1 MSHELR
7 AGSSQLKACS
17 MFKNYFKTALRNI
30 RRNKVFSVINISGLA
45 LGMACS
51 LLIFLWV
58 QSEYKVDSFNK
69 NSSRLYSVFE
79 RQFYNDKVD
88 VFHSTPGLLAD
99 EMKRVFPEVE
109 YASGFGWINENS
121 FSLGDKVIEEQG
133 GWAGDDYF
141 KMFDYPLLQ
150 GDAQTAL
157 NSPSAIAVSKK
168 MAESFFGSAGDAINR
183 TIRFNDK
190 RDFKIT
196 AVFENLGVN
205 ASQKFDYLINW
216 YAYLD
221 ENQWLRDW
229 SININDGPKTFI
241 ALRRGANVDGFTAR
255 IRGFLHSY
263 YKGQRSGFHIELGI
277 QRFDKI
283 YLHSHFKNGQI
294 DGGRIEYVKLFS
306 VIALF
311 ILVIACVNFMN
322 LTTARF
328 MKRAK
333 EIGVRKVAGAIRL
346 SLIKQFIG
354 EAIFIASLSLILS
367 MVIVLLALPMFNVL
381 TQKHISLPVADP
393 SFWFL
398 LLILTFI
405 TGVVA
410 GSYPAIFLSSF
421 DPIKVLKGSIK
432 AGPGAAFFRRALVVF
447 QFTLSIILIIGT
459 IVVSRQIDYIQTKNL
474 GYDKDNLI
482 SIPLQGNLVNKY
494 TTFKQEAANIPG
506 VKTVTRITQIPTQLT
521 SGTSDVDWQ
530 NKNPDEK
537 SLFVWAAVGYD
548 FVKTLDLRL
557 LQGRDFSKDYPTDS
571 SGYLLNESAL
581 RVLNYKDP
589 IGKQFTFWGK
599 QGTII
604 GIVKDF
610 HFNSLHDPIQPLILR
625 MREEENSGNALVRIE
640 HAKTQQALQGL
651 DALSRQLNPKFP
663 FTYQF
668 LDEAYNSLY
677 TSEQMISKLSGY
689 FAFIAI
695 FICCLGL
702 LGLVMFTA
710 EQRIKEIGIRKVL
723 GANATSVFALLSKDF
738 LLLVFVAFVIAS
750 PLAWWASS
758 NWLTGFAYRINISWW
773 MFLLAGLLAMI
784 IALATISFQALKAA
798 LANPVKSLRTE

>member
-1 MSHELR
+1 
-7 AGSSQLKACS
+7 
-17 MFKNYFKTALRNI
+17 MFRNYLKTALRNL
-30 RRNKVFSVINISGLA
+30 RRNKVFSFINISGLA

-51 LLIFLWV
+51 LLILLWV
-58 QSEYKVDSFNK
+58 QSEYKVDSFNR

-79 RQFYNDKVD
+79 RQFYHDKVD
-88 VFHSTPGLLAD
+88 VFHSTPGLMAN
-99 EMKRVFPEVE
+99 EMKKVFPEVE
-109 YASGFGWINENS
+109 YASGFGWINKNS
-121 FSLGDKVIEEQG
+121 FSLGDKVIEEEG

-157 NSPSAIAVSKK
+157 SFPSAIAVSKK
-168 MAESFFGSAGDAINR
+168 MAKSFFGSAENAINQ

-196 AVFENLGVN
+196 AVFENTGVN

-221 ENQWLRDW
+221 DNQWLKDW

-241 ALRRGANVDGFTAR
+241 ALRPGANVNGFTAR
-255 IRGFLHSY
+255 VRDFLHSY
-263 YKGQRSGFHIELGI
+263 YKEQRSGFHIELGI
-277 QRFDKI
+277 QRFDEM
-283 YLHSHFKNGQI
+283 YLHSHFRNGQI

-333 EIGVRKVAGAIRL
+333 EIGIRKVAGAIRL

-354 EAIFIASLSLILS
+354 EAILIASLSMTLALAI
-367 MVIVLLALPMFNVL
+367 VVLLLPLFNGL
-381 TQKHISLPVADP
+381 IQKYISLPVADP
-393 SFWFL
+393 SFWIL

-405 TGVVA
+405 TGLTA

-421 DPIKVLKGSIK
+421 DPIKVLKSSVK
-432 AGPGAAFFRRALVVF
+432 AGPRAAFLRRALVVF
-447 QFTLSIILIIGT
+447 QFTLSIVLIIGT
-459 IVVSRQIDYIQTKNL
+459 IVVSRQINYIQTKNL
-474 GYDKDNLI
+474 GYDKDNVI

-494 TTFKQEAANIPG
+494 TAFKHEAANIPG
-506 VKTVTRITQIPTQLT
+506 VKVVTRITQIPTKLT

-537 SLFVWAAVGYD
+537 NLFVWAAVGYD
-548 FVKTLDLRL
+548 FVKTLDLKI
-557 LQGRDFSKDYPTDS
+557 LQGRDFSREYPTDS

-581 RVLNYKDP
+581 KIINYQDP
-589 IGKQFTFWGK
+589 IGKQFAFWGK
-599 QGTII
+599 KGTII

-610 HFNSLHDPIQPLILR
+610 HFSSLHDPIQPLILR
-625 MREEENSGNALVRIE
+625 MREDESSGNALVRIE
-640 HAKTQQALQGL
+640 PVKMREVLRSLG
-651 DALSRQLNPKFP
+651 ALSGQLNPKFP

-689 FAFIAI
+689 FALIAI

-710 EQRIKEIGIRKVL
+710 EQRIKEMGIRKVL
-723 GANATSVFALLSKDF
+723 GASTTSVFGLLSKDF
-738 LLLVFVAFVIAS
+738 LLLVFIAFVIAS
-750 PLAWWASS
+750 PVAWWAAN

-773 MFLLAGLLAMI
+773 MFLSAGLLTMV
-784 IALATISFQALKAA
+784 IALATISFQALRAA
-798 LANPVKSLRTE
+798 MANPVKSLRTE

>member
-1 MSHELR
+1 MI
-7 AGSSQLKACS
+7 
-17 MFKNYFKTALRNI
+17 KNYLKTALRNL
-30 RRNKVFSVINISGLA
+30 RRNKVFSFINISGLA

-58 QSEYKVDSFNK
+58 QSEYDVDSFNK
-69 NSSRLYSVFE
+69 NSSRLYSVYE

-88 VFHSTPGLLAD
+88 LFHSTPGLTAD
-99 EMKRVFPEVE
+99 EMKKVFPEVE
-109 YASGFGWINENS
+109 YASGFGWIIQNS
-121 FSLGDKVIEEQG
+121 FTLGDKVIEEEG
-133 GWAGDDYF
+133 GWAGEDYF
-141 KMFDYPLLQ
+141 KMFNYPLLE
-150 GDAQTAL
+150 GDARTAL
-157 NSPSAIAVSKK
+157 NSPSSIAVSKK
-168 MAESFFGSAGDAINR
+168 MAESFFGSAKSAINK

-196 AVFENLGVN
+196 AVFENAGIN

-216 YAYLD
+216 YAYLHD
-221 ENQWLRDW
+221 NQWLRDW

-241 ALRRGANVDGFTAR
+241 SLQAGANVNGFTAR
-255 IRGFLHSY
+255 LRDFLHSY
-263 YKGQRSGFHIELGI
+263 YKEQRSGFHIELGI
-277 QRFDKI
+277 QRFDDM
-283 YLHSHFKNGQI
+283 YLRSHFKNGQI

-306 VIALF
+306 IIALF

-333 EIGVRKVAGAIRL
+333 EIGVRKVAGAIRF

-354 EAIFIASLSLILS
+354 EAILIAFLSLILALA
-367 MVIVLLALPMFNVL
+367 IVLLALPMFNAL
-381 TQKHISLPVADP
+381 TQKHISLPIADA

-398 LLILTFI
+398 LLILGFI
-405 TGVVA
+405 TGLVA
-410 GSYPAIFLSSF
+410 GSYPALFLSSF

-432 AGPGAAFFRRALVVF
+432 AGPRAAFFRRALVVF
-447 QFTLSIILIIGT
+447 QFTLSIVLIIGT
-459 IVVSRQIDYIQTKNL
+459 IVVSRQINYIQTKNL
-474 GYDKDNLI
+474 GYDKDNVI
-482 SIPLQGNLVNKY
+482 SIPLQGDLLNKY
-494 TTFKQEAANIPG
+494 ATFKQQAANIPG
-506 VKTVTRITQIPTQLT
+506 VKVITRITQIPTKLT

-537 SLFVWAAVGYD
+537 NLFVWAAVGYD
-548 FVKTLDLRL
+548 FVKTLDLQL
-557 LQGRDFSKDYPTDS
+557 LRGRDFSRDYPTDS

-581 RVLNYKDP
+581 RVINYKDP
-589 IGKQFTFWGK
+589 IGKQFSFWGK
-599 QGTII
+599 KGTII

-625 MREEENSGNALVRIE
+625 MREDESPGNALVRIE
-640 HAKTQQALQGL
+640 PTKTQQALRSL
-651 DALSRQLNPKFP
+651 NALVRQFNPKFP

-668 LDEAYNSLY
+668 LDDAYNSLY
-677 TSEQMISKLSGY
+677 TSEQIINRLSGY

-710 EQRIKEIGIRKVL
+710 QQRIKEIGIRKVL
-723 GANATSVFALLSKDF
+723 GANTTSVFGLLSKDF

-750 PLAWWASS
+750 PLAWWAAN

-773 MFLLAGLLAMI
+773 IFLLAGFLAMV
-784 IALATISFQALKAA
+784 IALATISVQAIKAA
-798 LANPVKSLRTE
+798 MANPVKSLRTE

>member
-1 MSHELR
+1 MI
-7 AGSSQLKACS
+7 
-17 MFKNYFKTALRNI
+17 KNYLKTALRNL
-30 RRNKVFSVINISGLA
+30 RRNKVFSFINISGLA

-51 LLIFLWV
+51 LLILLWV
-58 QSEYKVDSFNK
+58 QTEYKVDSFNK
-69 NSSRLYSVFE
+69 NSSRLYSVYE

-88 VFHSTPGLLAD
+88 VFHSTPGLMAD
-99 EMKRVFPEVE
+99 ELKRVFPEIE
-109 YASGFGWINENS
+109 YASGFGWINRNS
-121 FSLGDKVIEEQG
+121 FTLGDKVIEQEG

-141 KMFDYPLLQ
+141 KMFNYPLLH
-150 GDAQTAL
+150 GDPKTAL
-157 NSPSAIAVSKK
+157 NSPAAIAVSRK
-168 MAESFFGSAGDAINR
+168 MAENFFGSAANAMNK

-196 AVFENLGVN
+196 AVFENSDIN

-216 YAYLD
+216 YAYVD
-221 ENQWLRDW
+221 DNQWLKDW

-241 ALRRGANVDGFTAR
+241 ALRPGADANGLTAR
-255 IRGFLHSY
+255 VRNFLHSY
-263 YKGQRSGFHIELGI
+263 YKEQRSGFHIELGI
-277 QRFDKI
+277 QRFDEM

-306 VIALF
+306 IIALF

-354 EAIFIASLSLILS
+354 EAILIAVISLIIAL
-367 MVIVLLALPMFNVL
+367 VIVLLSLPMFNGL
-381 TQKHISLPVADP
+381 TQKHISLPLGSS
-393 SFWFL
+393 SFWITI
-398 LLILTFI
+398 LILTLT
-405 TGVVA
+405 TGLLA

-432 AGPGAAFFRRALVVF
+432 AGPRAAFFRKVLVVF
-447 QFTLSIILIIGT
+447 QFTLSIVLIIGT
-459 IVVSRQIDYIQTKNL
+459 IVISKQINYIQTKNL
-474 GYDKDNLI
+474 GYDKDNVI
-482 SIPLQGNLVNKY
+482 SIPLQGNLVNTY
-494 TTFKQEAANIPG
+494 TTFKQEAVNIPG
-506 VKTVTRITQIPTQLT
+506 VKLVTHISQIPTKLT

-530 NKNPDEK
+530 NKNPDGK
-537 SLFVWAAVGYD
+537 NLFVWAAVGYD
-548 FVKTLDLRL
+548 FVKTLGLQV
-557 LQGRDFSKDYPTDS
+557 LQGRDFSKNYPTDS

-581 RVLNYKDP
+581 RVINYKDP

-625 MREEENSGNALVRIE
+625 MREDESLGNALVRIE
-640 HAKTQQALQGL
+640 PAKTQQALRSL
-651 DALSRQLNPKFP
+651 DALSRQFNPKFP
-663 FTYQF
+663 FKYQF
-668 LDEAYNSLY
+668 LDETYNSLY

-723 GANATSVFALLSKDF
+723 GANTASVFGLLSKDF
-738 LLLVFVAFVIAS
+738 LLLVFIAFVVAS
-750 PLAWWASS
+750 PIAWWGAN

-784 IALATISFQALKAA
+784 IALATISVQALKAA
-798 LANPVKSLRTE
+798 MANPVKSLRTE

>member
-1 MSHELR
+1 MI
-7 AGSSQLKACS
+7 
-17 MFKNYFKTALRNI
+17 KNYLKTALGNL
-30 RRNKVFSVINISGLA
+30 RRNKVFSFINISGLA

-51 LLIFLWV
+51 LLILLWV
-58 QSEYKVDSFNK
+58 ESEYKVDSFNK
-69 NSSRLYSVFE
+69 NSSRLYSVYE

-88 VFHSTPGLLAD
+88 VFHSTPGLVAD

-121 FSLGDKVIEEQG
+121 FSLGDKVIQEQG

-141 KMFDYPLLQ
+141 KMFAYPLLE

-168 MAESFFGSAGDAINR
+168 MAESFFGSAANAISK

-196 AVFENLGVN
+196 AVFENAGIN
-205 ASQKFDYLINW
+205 ASQRFDYLINW

-221 ENQWLRDW
+221 DNQWLKDW

-241 ALRRGANVDGFTAR
+241 TLRRGADVSGF
-255 IRGFLHSY
+255 RGRLRDFLHSY
-263 YKGQRSGFHIELGI
+263 YKEQRSGFHIELGI
-277 QRFDKI
+277 QRFDEM
-283 YLHSHFKNGQI
+283 YLHSNFKNGQI

-306 VIALF
+306 IIALF

-333 EIGVRKVAGAIRL
+333 EIGIRKVAGAIRL

-354 EAIFIASLSLILS
+354 EAILIAFLSVILALA
-367 MVIVLLALPMFNVL
+367 IVLLLLPLFNGL
-381 TQKHISLPVADP
+381 TQKHISLPLADP
-393 SFWFL
+393 AFWFL
-398 LLILTFI
+398 LLFLTFM
-405 TGVVA
+405 TGLVA

-432 AGPGAAFFRRALVVF
+432 AGPRAAFFRRALVVF
-447 QFTLSIILIIGT
+447 QFALSIVLIIGT
-459 IVVSRQIDYIQTKNL
+459 IVVSKQINYIQKKDL
-474 GYDKDNLI
+474 GYNKDNVI
-482 SIPLQGNLVNKY
+482 SIPLKGDLLNKFI
-494 TTFKQEAANIPG
+494 TFKHEVINIPG
-506 VKTVTRITQIPTQLT
+506 VKVVTRITQIPTKLT
-521 SGTSDVDWQ
+521 SGTSDVDWAD
-530 NKNPDEK
+530 KNPNEK
-537 SLFVWAAVGYD
+537 NLFVWASVGYD
-548 FVKTLDLRL
+548 FVKTLDLKI

-581 RVLNYKDP
+581 RVINYKDP

-625 MREEENSGNALVRIE
+625 MREDESSGNALVRIE
-640 HAKTQQALQGL
+640 PARTQQALRGL
-651 DALSRQLNPKFP
+651 DALSKQINAKFP

-668 LDEAYNSLY
+668 LDEAYSSLY
-677 TSEQMISKLSGY
+677 TSEQMINRLSGY

-723 GANATSVFALLSKDF
+723 GASIASVFALLSKDF
-738 LLLVFVAFVIAS
+738 LLLVFIAFVIAS
-750 PLAWWASS
+750 PVAWWAAH
-758 NWLTGFAYRINISWW
+758 NWLTGFAYRIDITWW
-773 MFLLAGLLAMI
+773 MFLLAGSIAMV
-784 IALATISFQALKAA
+784 IALVTISVQALRAA
-798 LANPVKSLRTE
+798 MANPVKSLRTE

>member
-1 MSHELR
+1 MI
-7 AGSSQLKACS
+7 
-17 MFKNYFKTALRNI
+17 KNYLKTALRNL
-30 RRNKVFSVINISGLA
+30 RRNKVFSFINISGLA

-51 LLIFLWV
+51 LLILLWV

-69 NSSRLYSVFE
+69 NSSRLYSIYE
-79 RQFYNDKVD
+79 RQYYHDKVD
-88 VFHSTPGLLAD
+88 VFHSTPGLMAD

-109 YASGFGWINENS
+109 YASGFGWINQNS
-121 FSLGDKVIEEQG
+121 FALGDKAIEEEG
-133 GWAGDDYF
+133 GWAGEDYF
-141 KMFDYPLLQ
+141 KMFNYPLLE

-168 MAESFFGSAGDAINR
+168 MAENFFGSAENAINK

-196 AVFENLGVN
+196 AVFENTGVN

-221 ENQWLRDW
+221 DNPWLQDW
-229 SININDGPKTFI
+229 SININDGPKTFVS
-241 ALRRGANVDGFTAR
+241 LRSGTDANGFTAR
-255 IRGFLHSY
+255 VRDFLHSY
-263 YKGQRSGFHIELGI
+263 YKEQRSGFHIELGI
-277 QRFDKI
+277 QRFDEM
-283 YLHSHFKNGQI
+283 YLHSHFKNGQV

-306 VIALF
+306 IIALF

-333 EIGVRKVAGAIRL
+333 EIGVRKVAGAIRF

-354 EAIFIASLSLILS
+354 EAILIAFFSLIVALA
-367 MVIVLLALPMFNVL
+367 IVLLILPTFNTL
-381 TQKHISLPVADP
+381 TQKHISLPIANV
-393 SFWFL
+393 SFWFTL
-398 LLILTFI
+398 LMLAFV
-405 TGVVA
+405 TGLVA
-410 GSYPAIFLSSF
+410 GSYPATLLSSF

-432 AGPGAAFFRRALVVF
+432 AGPRAAFFRQALVVF
-447 QFTLSIILIIGT
+447 QFTLSIVLIIGT
-459 IVVSRQIDYIQTKNL
+459 IVVSKQIHYIQTKNL
-474 GYDKDNLI
+474 GYDKDNVI
-482 SIPLQGNLVNKY
+482 SIPLQGNLLNKY
-494 TTFKQEAANIPG
+494 STFKQEAANIPG
-506 VKTVTRITQIPTQLT
+506 VKVVTRITQVPTKLT

-537 SLFVWAAVGYD
+537 NLFIWASVGYD
-548 FVKTLDLRL
+548 FAKTLDLQL

-581 RVLNYKDP
+581 RVINYKDP
-589 IGKQFTFWGK
+589 VGKQFTFWGK

-604 GIVKDF
+604 GVVKDF

-625 MREEENSGNALVRIE
+625 MREDEISGNALVRIDP
-640 HAKTQQALQGL
+640 AKTKQALRSF
-651 DALSRQLNPKFP
+651 DALSKQFNPKFP

-677 TSEQMISKLSGY
+677 TSEQMINKLAGY

-723 GANATSVFALLSKDF
+723 GANTASVFGLLSKDF
-738 LLLVFVAFVIAS
+738 LVLVFIAFVIAS
-750 PLAWWASS
+750 PLAWWAAN
-758 NWLTGFAYRINISWW
+758 NWLTGFAYRIHISWW
-773 MFLLAGLLAMI
+773 IFLLAGFLAMI
-784 IALATISFQALKAA
+784 IALATISVQALKAA
-798 LANPVKSLRTE
+798 MANPVKSLRTE

>member
-1 MSHELR
+1 ML
-7 AGSSQLKACS
+7 
-17 MFKNYFKTALRNI
+17 KNYLKTALRNL
-30 RRNKVFSVINISGLA
+30 RRNKVFSFINISGLA

-51 LLIFLWV
+51 LLILLWV
-58 QSEYKVDSFNK
+58 KSEYNVDSFNR
-69 NSSRLYSVFE
+69 NSSRLYSIYE

-88 VFHSTPGLLAD
+88 VFHSTPGLMAD
-99 EMKRVFPEVE
+99 EMKRVFPEIE
-109 YASGFGWINENS
+109 LASGFGWINQNS
-121 FSLGDKVIEEQG
+121 FTLGDKIIEEEG
-133 GWAGDDYF
+133 GWAGEDYF
-141 KMFDYPLLQ
+141 KMFNYPLLE
-150 GDAQTAL
+150 GNAKTAL

-168 MAESFFGSAGDAINR
+168 MAESFFGSAEYAINK

-196 AVFENLGVN
+196 AVFENTGIN

-221 ENQWLRDW
+221 DNQWLKDW
-229 SININDGPKTFI
+229 SININDGPKTFV
-241 ALRRGANVDGFTAR
+241 ALRPGADANGLTVR
-255 IRGFLHSY
+255 IKDFLHSY
-263 YKGQRSGFHIELGI
+263 YKEQRSGFHIELGM
-277 QRFDKI
+277 QRFDEM

-306 VIALF
+306 IIALF

-333 EIGVRKVAGAIRL
+333 EVGIRKVAGAIRL

-354 EAIFIASLSLILS
+354 EAILIAFFS
-367 MVIVLLALPMFNVL
+367 MIAALAFVLLLLPVFNDL
-381 TQKHISLPVADP
+381 TQKHISLPVLHP
-393 SFWFL
+393 LFWFS
-398 LLILTFI
+398 LLILASL
-405 TGVVA
+405 TGLVA
-410 GSYPAIFLSSF
+410 GSYPAVFLSSF

-432 AGPGAAFFRRALVVF
+432 AGPRAAFFRKALVVF
-447 QFTLSIILIIGT
+447 QFTLSIVLIIGT
-459 IVVSRQIDYIQTKNL
+459 IVVSKQINYIQTKNL
-474 GYDKDNLI
+474 GYDKDNVV
-482 SIPLQGNLVNKY
+482 SVPLQGNLVNKY
-494 TTFKQEAANIPG
+494 TTFKEQAVNIPG
-506 VKTVTRITQIPTQLT
+506 VKVVTRITQIPTKLT

-537 SLFVWAAVGYD
+537 NLFVWASVGYD
-548 FVKTLDLRL
+548 FVRTLDLKI

-581 RVLNYKDP
+581 KVINYKDP
-589 IGKQFTFWGK
+589 IGKEFTFWGRH
-599 QGTII
+599 GTII

-625 MREEENSGNALVRIE
+625 MREDESFGDALVRIE
-640 HAKTQQALQGL
+640 PAKTQQALQGL
-651 DALSRQLNPKFP
+651 DALSKQLNPRSP
-663 FTYQF
+663 FAYQF

-677 TSEQMISKLSGY
+677 TSEQMINKLSGY

-710 EQRIKEIGIRKVL
+710 EQRVKEIGIRKVL
-723 GANATSVFALLSKDF
+723 GANTASVFGLLSKDF
-738 LLLVFVAFVIAS
+738 LVLVFIAFIIAS
-750 PLAWWASS
+750 PVAWWAAN

-773 MFLLAGLLAMI
+773 IFLLAGSLAMV
-784 IALATISFQALKAA
+784 IALATISVQALKAA
-798 LANPVKSLRTE
+798 MANPVKSLRTE

>member
-1 MSHELR
+1 MI
-7 AGSSQLKACS
+7 
-17 MFKNYFKTALRNI
+17 KNYLKTALRNL
-30 RRNKVFSVINISGLA
+30 RRNKVFSFINISGLA

-51 LLIFLWV
+51 LLILLWV
-58 QSEYKVDSFNK
+58 KSEYNVDSFNK
-69 NSSRLYSVFE
+69 NSSQLYSVYE

-88 VFHSTPGLLAD
+88 VFHSTPGLMAD
-99 EMKRVFPEVE
+99 EMKREFPEVE
-109 YASGFGWINENS
+109 YASGFGWINQNS
-121 FSLGDKVIEEQG
+121 FTLGDKVIEEEG
-133 GWAGDDYF
+133 GWAGEDYF
-141 KMFDYPLLQ
+141 KMFNYPLLE
-150 GDAQTAL
+150 GAAQTAL

-168 MAESFFGSAGDAINR
+168 MAESFFGSGENAINK

-196 AVFENLGVN
+196 AVFENTGVN

-221 ENQWLRDW
+221 DNQWLKDW
-229 SININDGPKTFI
+229 NININDGPKTFV
-241 ALRRGANVDGFTAR
+241 ALRAGTDANGFTAR
-255 IRGFLHSY
+255 VRDFLHSY
-263 YKGQRSGFHIELGI
+263 YKEQRSGFHIELGI
-277 QRFDKI
+277 QRFDEM
-283 YLHSHFKNGQI
+283 YLHSHFKNGQV

-306 VIALF
+306 IIALF

-333 EIGVRKVAGAIRL
+333 EIGIRKVAGAIRL

-354 EAIFIASLSLILS
+354 EAILIAFLS
-367 MVIVLLALPMFNVL
+367 MIAALAIVLFLLPMFNDL
-381 TQKHISLPVADP
+381 TQKHISLPVDNP
-393 SFWFL
+393 SFWFTI
-398 LLILTFI
+398 LILAFL
-405 TGVVA
+405 TGLAA

-432 AGPGAAFFRRALVVF
+432 AGPRAAFFRKALVVF
-447 QFTLSIILIIGT
+447 QFTLSIVLIIGT
-459 IVVSRQIDYIQTKNL
+459 IVVSKQINYIQTKNL
-474 GYDKDNLI
+474 GYNKDNVI
-482 SIPLQGNLVNKY
+482 SIPLQGNLLNTY
-494 TTFKQEAANIPG
+494 TTFKEEAATIPG
-506 VKTVTRITQIPTQLT
+506 VRVVTRITQIPTKLT

-530 NKNPDEK
+530 NKNPGEK
-537 SLFVWAAVGYD
+537 SLFVWASVGYD
-548 FVKTLDLRL
+548 FVKTLDLQM

-581 RVLNYKDP
+581 RVINYKDP
-589 IGKQFTFWGK
+589 IAKQFTFWGRH
-599 QGTII
+599 GTII
-604 GIVKDF
+604 GVVKDF

-625 MREEENSGNALVRIE
+625 LREDENFGNALVRIE
-640 HAKTQQALQGL
+640 PAKTRQVLGSL
-651 DALSRQLNPKFP
+651 DALSRQFNPKFP

-677 TSEQMISKLSGY
+677 TSEQMINKLSGY

-723 GANATSVFALLSKDF
+723 GANTASVFGLLSKDF
-738 LLLVFVAFVIAS
+738 LVLVFIAFVIAS
-750 PLAWWASS
+750 PLAWWAANS
-758 NWLTGFAYRINISWW
+758 WLTGFAYRINISWW
-773 MFLLAGLLAMI
+773 MFLLAGFLTMV
-784 IALATISFQALKAA
+784 IALATISVQAIKAA
-798 LANPVKSLRTE
+798 MVNPVKSLRTE

>member
-1 MSHELR
+1 MI
-7 AGSSQLKACS
+7 
-17 MFKNYFKTALRNI
+17 KNYLKTALRNLQ
-30 RRNKVFSVINISGLA
+30 RNKVFSFINISGLA

-51 LLIFLWV
+51 LLILFWV

-88 VFHSTPGLLAD
+88 VFHSTPGLMAD

-109 YASGFGWINENS
+109 FASGFGWVNENS

-133 GWAGDDYF
+133 SWAGEDYF

-157 NSPSAIAVSKK
+157 NSPSAIVISKK
-168 MAESFFGSAGDAINR
+168 MAESFFGSGANAMNK
-183 TIRFNDK
+183 TIRFNDRK
-190 RDFKIT
+190 DFKIT
-196 AVFENLGVN
+196 AVFENSDVN

-221 ENQWLRDW
+221 DNQWLRDW

-255 IRGFLHSY
+255 VRDFLHSY
-263 YKGQRSGFHIELGI
+263 YKEQRAGFHIELGI
-277 QRFDKI
+277 QRFDEM
-283 YLHSHFKNGQI
+283 YLHSHYKNGQI

-306 VIALF
+306 IIALF

-333 EIGVRKVAGAIRL
+333 EIGIRKVAGAIRL

-354 EAIFIASLSLILS
+354 EAILIAFLSLILAFAI
-367 MVIVLLALPMFNVL
+367 MLLLLPMFNGL

-393 SFWFL
+393 TFWLFL
-398 LLILTFI
+398 PTLTFI
-405 TGVVA
+405 TGLVA
-410 GSYPAIFLSSF
+410 GSYPAFFLSSF

-432 AGPGAAFFRRALVVF
+432 AGPRAAFFRRALVVF
-447 QFTLSIILIIGT
+447 QFTLSIVLIIGT
-459 IVVSRQIDYIQTKNL
+459 IVVSTQINYIQTKNL
-474 GYDKDNLI
+474 GYDKDNVI

-494 TTFKQEAANIPG
+494 PTFKQEAASIPG
-506 VKTVTRITQIPTQLT
+506 VKVVTRITQIPTKLT

-530 NKNPDEK
+530 GKNADEK
-537 SLFVWAAVGYD
+537 NLFVWAAVGYD
-548 FVKTLDLRL
+548 FVKTLDLQVLR
-557 LQGRDFSKDYPTDS
+557 GRDFSRNYPTDS

-581 RVLNYKDP
+581 RVINYKDP
-589 IGKQFTFWGK
+589 IGKQLTFWGK
-599 QGTII
+599 QGTIVGVI
-604 GIVKDF
+604 RDF

-625 MREEENSGNALVRIE
+625 MREEESSGNALVRIE
-640 HAKTQQALQGL
+640 PAKTQQALRSL
-651 DALSRQLNPKFP
+651 DALSRQFNPKFP
-663 FTYQF
+663 LTYQF

-677 TSEQMISKLSGY
+677 TSEQMIGKLSGY

-723 GANATSVFALLSKDF
+723 GANTASVFGLLSKDF

-750 PLAWWASS
+750 PVAWWAAN

-784 IALATISFQALKAA
+784 IALATISVQALRAA
-798 LANPVKSLRTE
+798 MANPVKSLRNE

>member
-1 MSHELR
+1 MI
-7 AGSSQLKACS
+7 
-17 MFKNYFKTALRNI
+17 KNYLKTALRNL
-30 RRNKVFSVINISGLA
+30 RRNKVFSFINISGLA

-69 NSSRLYSVFE
+69 TSSRLYSVYE

-88 VFHSTPGLLAD
+88 VFHSTPGLMAD
-99 EMKRVFPEVE
+99 ELKRVFPEVE

-121 FSLGDKVIEEQG
+121 FSLGDKVIQEEG
-133 GWAGDDYF
+133 GWAGEDYF
-141 KMFDYPLLQ
+141 KMFNYPLLQ
-150 GDAQTAL
+150 GNVQTAL

-168 MAESFFGSAGDAINR
+168 MAESLFGSAANAINK

-190 RDFKIT
+190 RDVKVT
-196 AVFENLGVN
+196 AVFDNTGIN

-216 YAYLD
+216 YSYLED
-221 ENQWLRDW
+221 NQWLKDW
-229 SININDGPKTFI
+229 SININDGPKAFLE
-241 ALRRGANVDGFTAR
+241 LRPGADESGFR
-255 IRGFLHSY
+255 IRIRDFLNSY
-263 YKGQRSGFHIELGI
+263 YKDQRTGFHIELGI
-277 QRFDKI
+277 QRFDQM
-283 YLHSHFKNGQI
+283 YLHSHSKNGQM

-306 VIALF
+306 IIALF

-333 EIGVRKVAGAIRL
+333 EIGIRKVAGAIRL

-354 EAIFIASLSLILS
+354 EAILIAFFSLILALA
-367 MVIVLLALPMFNVL
+367 IVLLLLPIFNGL
-381 TQKHISLPVADP
+381 IQKHISLPAGDP
-393 SFWFL
+393 SFWFDMA
-398 LLILTFI
+398 ILTLV

-421 DPIKVLKGSIK
+421 DPIKVLKGSVK
-432 AGPGAAFFRRALVVF
+432 AGPRAAFFRKALVVF
-447 QFTLSIILIIGT
+447 QFTLSIMLIIGT
-459 IVVSRQIDYIQTKNL
+459 IVVSKQINYIQTKNL
-474 GYDKDNLI
+474 GYDRENVI
-482 SIPLQGNLVNKY
+482 SIPLQGALPGKY

-506 VKTVTRITQIPTQLT
+506 VKVVTRITQIPTKLT
-521 SGTSDVDWQ
+521 SGTSDVGWQ

-537 SLFVWAAVGYD
+537 NLFVWASVGYD
-548 FVKTLDLRL
+548 FVKTLNLQI
-557 LQGRDFSKDYPTDS
+557 LQGRDFSRDYPTDS
-571 SGYLLNESAL
+571 SGYLLNEAAL
-581 RVLNYKDP
+581 KIINYTDP

-599 QGTII
+599 QGTIV

-625 MREEENSGNALVRIE
+625 MREDESSGNALVRIE
-640 HAKTQQALQGL
+640 PAKTQEALRGL
-651 DALSRQLNPKFP
+651 EALARQFNSKFP

-668 LDEAYNSLY
+668 LDEAYISLY
-677 TSEQMISKLSGY
+677 TSEQMINKLSGY
-689 FAFIAI
+689 VASIAI

-723 GANATSVFALLSKDF
+723 GANTASVFGLLSKDF
-738 LLLVFVAFVIAS
+738 LLLVFIAFAIAA
-750 PLAWWASS
+750 PLAWWAGN
-758 NWLTGFAYRINISWW
+758 NWLTGFAYRIHITWEI
-773 MFLLAGLLAMI
+773 FLMAGLLAMT
-784 IALATISFQALKAA
+784 IALVTISFQALKAA
-798 LANPVKSLRTE
+798 IANPVKSLRTE

>member
-1 MSHELR
+1 VL
-7 AGSSQLKACS
+7 
-17 MFKNYFKTALRNI
+17 KNYLKTALRNLG
-30 RRNKVFSVINISGLA
+30 RNKVFSVINISGLA

-51 LLIFLWV
+51 LLISLWV
-58 QSEYKVDSFNK
+58 QSEYKIDSFNK
-69 NSSRLYSVFE
+69 SSSRLYSIYE
-79 RQFYNDKVD
+79 RQYYNDKVD
-88 VFHSTPGLLAD
+88 VYHSTPGLLAD
-99 EMKRVFPEVE
+99 EIKRVFPEIE
-109 YASGFGWINENS
+109 HASGFGWINENS

-141 KMFDYPLLQ
+141 KMFNYPLLQ

-157 NSPSAIAVSKK
+157 NTPSAIAVSRK
-168 MAESFFGSAGDAINR
+168 MAESFFGSPENAINK

-196 AVFENLGVN
+196 AVFENSHVN
-205 ASQKFDYLINW
+205 ASQNFDYLINW

-221 ENQWLRDW
+221 NNQWLKDW
-229 SININDGPKTFI
+229 SININDGPKTFV
-241 ALRRGANVDGFTAR
+241 ALRPGANTNGVKAR
-255 IRGFLHSY
+255 LSNFLNSY
-263 YKGQRSGFHIELGI
+263 YKEQRSGFHIELGM
-277 QRFDKI
+277 QRFDEM
-283 YLHSHFKNGQI
+283 YLYSHFKNGQI
-294 DGGRIEYVKLFS
+294 EGGRIEYVKLFGI
-306 VIALF
+306 IALF

-333 EIGVRKVAGAIRL
+333 EIGIRKVAGAVRL

-354 EAIFIASLSLILS
+354 EAILIAFFSLTIALA
-367 MVIVLLALPMFNVL
+367 IVLLLLPAFNAL
-381 TQKHISLPVADP
+381 TQQHISLPVANP
-393 SFWFL
+393 SFWL
-398 LLILTFI
+398 SILTLALV
-405 TGVVA
+405 TGLVA

-432 AGPGAAFFRRALVVF
+432 AGPRAAFFRKALVVF
-447 QFTLSIILIIGT
+447 QFTLSIVLIIGT
-459 IVVSRQIDYIQTKNL
+459 IVVSKQINYIQTKNL
-474 GYDKDNLI
+474 GYDKDNVI
-482 SIPLQGNLVNKY
+482 SIPLQGNLLSRY

-506 VKTVTRITQIPTQLT
+506 VNVVTRITQIPTQLT

-537 SLFVWAAVGYD
+537 NLFVWAAVGYD
-548 FVKTLDLRL
+548 FVKTLDLQL
-557 LQGRDFSKDYPTDS
+557 LEGRDFSEDYPTDS

-581 RVLNYKDP
+581 KVINYKEP

-625 MREEENSGNALVRIE
+625 LREEENSGNALVRIE
-640 HAKTQQALQGL
+640 PAKTQQALRSL
-651 DALSRQLNPKFP
+651 DALSGQFNPKFP

-677 TSEQMISKLSGY
+677 INEQMINKLSGY
-689 FAFIAI
+689 FAIIAI

-723 GANATSVFALLSKDF
+723 GANTASVFGLLSKDF
-738 LLLVFVAFVIAS
+738 LVLVFIAFIIAS
-750 PLAWWASS
+750 PLAWWAAN
-758 NWLTGFAYRINISWW
+758 NWLTGYAYRITISWW
-773 MFLLAGLLAMI
+773 MFLLAGFLAMV
-784 IALATISFQALKAA
+784 IALVTISVQALKAA
-798 LANPVKSLRTE
+798 MANPVKSLRTE

>member
-1 MSHELR
+1 MI
-7 AGSSQLKACS
+7 
-17 MFKNYFKTALRNI
+17 KNYLKTALRNL
-30 RRNKVFSVINISGLA
+30 RRNKVFSFINIAGLA

-51 LLIFLWV
+51 LLILLWV

-69 NSSRLYSVFE
+69 NSSRLYSVYE

-88 VFHSTPGLLAD
+88 GFHSTPGLMAD
-99 EMKRVFPEVE
+99 ELKRVFPDIK
-109 YASGFGWINENS
+109 YASGFGWINRNS
-121 FSLGDKVIEEQG
+121 FALGDKVIEQEG
-133 GWAGDDYF
+133 GWAGVDYF
-141 KMFDYPLLQ
+141 RMFNYPLLQ
-150 GDAQTAL
+150 GDPQAAL
-157 NSPSAIAVSKK
+157 NSPSAIAVSNK
-168 MAESFFGSAGDAINR
+168 MAESFFGSAENAMNK

-196 AVFENLGVN
+196 AVFENKGVN

-221 ENQWLRDW
+221 DNPWLKDW

-241 ALRRGANVDGFTAR
+241 ALRPGADANGFRAR
-255 IRGFLHSY
+255 VRNFLHSY
-263 YKGQRSGFHIELGI
+263 YKEQRSGFHIELGI
-277 QRFDKI
+277 QRFEEM

-306 VIALF
+306 IIALF

-354 EAIFIASLSLILS
+354 EAILIAFISLVAAL
-367 MVIVLLALPMFNVL
+367 VIVLLLLPMFNGL
-381 TQKHISLPVADP
+381 TQKHISLPVASP
-393 SFWFL
+393 SFWFSI
-398 LLILTFI
+398 LILTFI
-405 TGVVA
+405 TGLVA

-432 AGPGAAFFRRALVVF
+432 AGPRAAFFRKALVVF
-447 QFTLSIILIIGT
+447 QFTLSIVLIIGT
-459 IVVSRQIDYIQTKNL
+459 IVVSKQINYIQTKNL
-474 GYDKDNLI
+474 GYDKDNVI
-482 SIPLQGNLVNKY
+482 SIPLQGNLVNTY
-494 TTFKQEAANIPG
+494 ATFKQEAVNIPG
-506 VKTVTRITQIPTQLT
+506 VKVVTHISQIPTKVT
-521 SGTSDVDWQ
+521 SGTSDVAWQ

-537 SLFVWAAVGYD
+537 NLFVWAAVGYD
-548 FVKTLDLRL
+548 FVKTLGLQM
-557 LQGRDFSKDYPTDS
+557 LQGRDFSKEYPTDS
-571 SGYLLNESAL
+571 SGYILNESAL
-581 RVLNYKDP
+581 KVLNYKDP
-589 IGKQFTFWGK
+589 VGKQFTFWGK

-625 MREEENSGNALVRIE
+625 MREVENSGNALVRIE
-640 HAKTQQALQGL
+640 PAKTQQALRSL
-651 DALSRQLNPKFP
+651 DALSRQFNPKFP

-677 TSEQMISKLSGY
+677 TSEQMINKFSGY

-723 GANATSVFALLSKDF
+723 GANTASVFGLLSKDF
-738 LLLVFVAFVIAS
+738 LLLVVIAFVVAS
-750 PLAWWASS
+750 PIAWWAAN

-773 MFLLAGLLAMI
+773 MFLLAGLLAMV
-784 IALATISFQALKAA
+784 IALVTISVQALKAA
-798 LANPVKSLRTE
+798 MANPVKSLRTE

>member
-1 MSHELR
+1 
-7 AGSSQLKACS
+7 
-17 MFKNYFKTALRNI
+17 
-30 RRNKVFSVINISGLA
+30 
-45 LGMACS
+45 MACS
-51 LLIFLWV
+51 LLILLWV
-58 QSEYKVDSFNK
+58 KSEYQVDSFNK
-69 NSSRLYSVFE
+69 NSSRLYSVYE
-79 RQFYNDKVD
+79 RQYYNDKVD
-88 VFHSTPGLLAD
+88 VFHSTPGLMAD
-99 EMKRVFPEVE
+99 EMKRVFPEIE
-109 YASGFGWINENS
+109 YASGFGWINQNS
-121 FSLGDKVIEEQG
+121 FTLGDKVIGEEG
-133 GWAGDDYF
+133 GWAGEDYF
-141 KMFDYPLLQ
+141 KMFNYSLLQ
-150 GDAQTAL
+150 GNTQTAL

-168 MAESFFGSAGDAINR
+168 MAENFFGSAENAINK

-196 AVFENLGVN
+196 AVFENTGIN

-221 ENQWLRDW
+221 DNQWLKDW
-229 SININDGPKTFI
+229 SININDGPKTFVV
-241 ALRRGANVDGFTAR
+241 LQPGADANAFTAR
-255 IRGFLHSY
+255 VRNFLHSY
-263 YKGQRSGFHIELGI
+263 YKEQRSGFHIELGI
-277 QRFDKI
+277 QRFDEM
-283 YLHSHFKNGQI
+283 YLHSHFKNGQV

-306 VIALF
+306 IIALF

-333 EIGVRKVAGAIRL
+333 EIGIRKVAGAIRL

-354 EAIFIASLSLILS
+354 EAILIAFFS
-367 MVIVLLALPMFNVL
+367 MIAALAIVLLLLPLFNDL
-381 TQKHISLPVADP
+381 TQKHISLPVANP
-393 SFWFL
+393 SFWFIL
-398 LLILTFI
+398 LTLAFLT
-405 TGVVA
+405 GLVA
-410 GSYPAIFLSSF
+410 GSYPAVFLSSF

-432 AGPGAAFFRRALVVF
+432 AGPRAAFFRKALVVF
-447 QFTLSIILIIGT
+447 QFTLSIVLIIGT
-459 IVVSRQIDYIQTKNL
+459 IVVSKQINYIQTKNL
-474 GYDKDNLI
+474 GYDKDNVI
-482 SIPLQGNLVNKY
+482 SIPLQGNLLNKY
-494 TTFKQEAANIPG
+494 TAFKQEAVNIPG
-506 VKTVTRITQIPTQLT
+506 VKIVTRITQIPTKLT

-537 SLFVWAAVGYD
+537 NLFVWASVGYD
-548 FVKTLDLRL
+548 FVRTLDLQL

-581 RVLNYKDP
+581 RVINYKDP
-589 IGKQFTFWGK
+589 IGKQFTFWGQ

-604 GIVKDF
+604 GVVKDF

-625 MREEENSGNALVRIE
+625 MREDESFGNALVRIE
-640 HAKTQQALQGL
+640 PAKTQQALRTL
-651 DALSRQLNPKFP
+651 DALSRQFNPKFP

-677 TSEQMISKLSGY
+677 TSEQMINKLSGY

-723 GANATSVFALLSKDF
+723 GANTASVFGLLSKDF
-738 LLLVFVAFVIAS
+738 LVLVFIAFVIAS
-750 PLAWWASS
+750 PLAWWAAN

-773 MFLLAGLLAMI
+773 MFLLAGFLAMV
-784 IALATISFQALKAA
+784 IALATISVQAVKAA
-798 LANPVKSLRTE
+798 MANPVKSLRTE

>member
-1 MSHELR
+1 MI
-7 AGSSQLKACS
+7 
-17 MFKNYFKTALRNI
+17 KNYLKTALRNL
-30 RRNKVFSVINISGLA
+30 RRNKVFSFINISGLA

-51 LLIFLWV
+51 LLILLWV

-69 NSSRLYSVFE
+69 NSSRLYSIYE

-88 VFHSTPGLLAD
+88 VFHSTPGLMSD
-99 EMKRVFPEVE
+99 EMKRAFPEME

-121 FSLGDKVIEEQG
+121 FTLGDKVIEEEG
-133 GWAGDDYF
+133 GWAGEDYF
-141 KMFDYPLLQ
+141 KMFNYPLLE
-150 GDAQTAL
+150 GDVQTAL

-168 MAESFFGSAGDAINR
+168 MAVSFFGNAENAINK

-190 RDFKIT
+190 KDFKIT
-196 AVFENLGVN
+196 AVFENTGIN

-221 ENQWLRDW
+221 DNQWLKDW
-229 SININDGPKTFI
+229 SININDGPKTFVV
-241 ALRRGANVDGFTAR
+241 LRPGTDANRFTAR
-255 IRGFLHSY
+255 IRDFLHSY
-263 YKGQRSGFHIELGI
+263 YKEQRSGFHIELGI
-277 QRFDKI
+277 QRFDEM
-283 YLHSHFKNGQI
+283 YLHSHFKNGQV

-306 VIALF
+306 IIALF

-354 EAIFIASLSLILS
+354 EAILIAFFSLIVALAI
-367 MVIVLLALPMFNVL
+367 MLLLLPMFNGL
-381 TQKHISLPVADP
+381 TQRHISLPVADP
-393 SFWFL
+393 SFWL
-398 LLILTFI
+398 IILILTFL
-405 TGVVA
+405 TGLVA
-410 GSYPAIFLSSF
+410 GSYPAVFLSSF

-432 AGPGAAFFRRALVVF
+432 AGPRAAFFRKSLVVF
-447 QFTLSIILIIGT
+447 QFTLSIMLIIGT
-459 IVVSRQIDYIQTKNL
+459 IVVSKQINYIQTKNL
-474 GYDKDNLI
+474 GYDKDNVI
-482 SIPLQGNLVNKY
+482 SIPLQGNLLNKY
-494 TTFKQEAANIPG
+494 TTFKQEAVNIPG
-506 VKTVTRITQIPTQLT
+506 VKVVTRITQIPTKLT

-530 NKNPDEK
+530 NKNPGEK
-537 SLFVWAAVGYD
+537 NLFVWASVGYD
-548 FVKTLDLRL
+548 FVRTLDLQM
-557 LQGRDFSKDYPTDS
+557 LQGRDFAKDYPTDS

-581 RVLNYKDP
+581 RVINYKDP
-589 IGKQFTFWGK
+589 IGKQFTFWG
-599 QGTII
+599 QHGTII

-625 MREEENSGNALVRIE
+625 MREDESFGNALVRIE
-640 HAKTQQALQGL
+640 PAKTQQALRTL
-651 DALSRQLNPKFP
+651 DALSRQFNPKFP

-677 TSEQMISKLSGY
+677 TSEQMINKLSGY

-710 EQRIKEIGIRKVL
+710 EQRMKEIGIRKVL
-723 GANATSVFALLSKDF
+723 GANTASVFGLLSKDF
-738 LLLVFVAFVIAS
+738 LVLVFIAFVIAS
-750 PLAWWASS
+750 PLAGWAAN

-773 MFLLAGLLAMI
+773 MFLLAGFLAMV
-784 IALATISFQALKAA
+784 IALATISVQAIKAA
-798 LANPVKSLRTE
+798 MANPVKSLRTE

>member
-1 MSHELR
+1 MI
-7 AGSSQLKACS
+7 
-17 MFKNYFKTALRNI
+17 KNYLKTALRNL
-30 RRNKVFSVINISGLA
+30 RRNKVFSFINISGLA

-51 LLIFLWV
+51 LLILLWV
-58 QSEYKVDSFNK
+58 QSEYNVDSFNK
-69 NSSRLYSVFE
+69 NSSRLYSVYE

-88 VFHSTPGLLAD
+88 VFHSTPGLVAD

-121 FSLGDKVIEEQG
+121 FSLGDKVIREEG
-133 GWAGDDYF
+133 GWAGEDYF
-141 KMFDYPLLQ
+141 KMFNYPLLQ
-150 GDAQTAL
+150 GVVQTSL
-157 NSPSAIAVSKK
+157 NSPSAIAISKK
-168 MAESFFGSAGDAINR
+168 MAESFFGSAESAINK

-196 AVFENLGVN
+196 AVFDNGKVN
-205 ASQKFDYLINW
+205 ASRKFDYLINW

-221 ENQWLRDW
+221 DNQWLKDW
-229 SININDGPKTFI
+229 SININDGPKTFVS
-241 ALRRGANVDGFTAR
+241 LRAGASANGFKSR
-255 IRGFLHSY
+255 IRDFLSSY
-263 YKGQRSGFHIELGI
+263 YKEQRSGFHIELGI
-277 QRFDKI
+277 QRFDEM
-283 YLHSHFKNGQI
+283 YLYSHFKNGQV

-306 VIALF
+306 IIALF

-333 EIGVRKVAGAIRL
+333 EIGIRKVAGAIRL

-354 EAIFIASLSLILS
+354 EAILISFLSLIAALA
-367 MVIVLLALPMFNVL
+367 IVMLLLPVFNGLV
-381 TQKHISLPVADP
+381 QKHVSPPVGDA
-393 SFWFL
+393 SFWL
-398 LLILTFI
+398 AISVLTFI
-405 TGVVA
+405 TGLVA

-432 AGPGAAFFRRALVVF
+432 AGPRAAFFRKALVVF
-447 QFTLSIILIIGT
+447 QFTLSIMLIIGT
-459 IVVSRQIDYIQTKNL
+459 IVVSKQINYIQTKNL
-474 GYDKDNLI
+474 GYDKDNVI
-482 SIPLQGNLVNKY
+482 SIPLQGNLPNKY
-494 TTFKQEAANIPG
+494 TTFKQEAVNIQG
-506 VKTVTRITQIPTQLT
+506 VKLVTRITQIPTKLT

-537 SLFVWAAVGYD
+537 NLFVWAGVGYD
-548 FVKTLDLRL
+548 FVKTLDLQI

-581 RVLNYKDP
+581 KIINYKDP
-589 IGKQFTFWGK
+589 VGKQFTFWGR
-599 QGTII
+599 QGTIV
-604 GIVKDF
+604 GIIKDF

-625 MREEENSGNALVRIE
+625 LGERESSGNVLLRIE
-640 HAKTQQALQGL
+640 PTKTQQALRGL
-651 DALSRQLNPKFP
+651 GALSAQFNPKFP

-677 TSEQMISKLSGY
+677 TSEQMINKLSGY
-689 FAFIAI
+689 FAIIAI

-723 GANATSVFALLSKDF
+723 GANNASVFGLLSKDF
-738 LLLVFVAFVIAS
+738 LVLVFIAFIIAS
-750 PLAWWASS
+750 PVAWWAAN

-773 MFLLAGLLAMI
+773 MFLLAGFLAMI
-784 IALATISFQALKAA
+784 IALATISVQALKAA
-798 LANPVKSLRTE
+798 MANPVKSLRTE

>member
-1 MSHELR
+1 ML
-7 AGSSQLKACS
+7 
-17 MFKNYFKTALRNI
+17 KNYLKTALRNLG
-30 RRNKVFSVINISGLA
+30 RNKVFSFINISGLA

-58 QSEYKVDSFNK
+58 QSEYKVDAFNK
-69 NSSRLYSVFE
+69 NSSRLYSVYE
-79 RQFYNDKVD
+79 RQFYNDRVD
-88 VFHSTPGLLAD
+88 AFHSTPGLMAD
-99 EMKRVFPEVE
+99 EMKKVFPEVE
-109 YASGFGWINENS
+109 YASGFGWISQNS
-121 FSLGDKVIEEQG
+121 FTLGDKVIEMEG
-133 GWAGDDYF
+133 GWAGEDYF

-157 NSPSAIAVSKK
+157 NSPSSIAVSRK
-168 MAESFFGSAGDAINR
+168 MAESFFGSAESAINK

-190 RDFKIT
+190 TDFKIT
-196 AVFENLGVN
+196 AVYDNAGIN

-221 ENQWLRDW
+221 DNQWLKDW

-241 ALRRGANVDGFTAR
+241 ALRRGANVGGFTDR
-255 IRGFLHSY
+255 IRNFLRSY
-263 YKGQRSGFHIELGI
+263 YKEQRSGFHIELDI
-277 QRFDKI
+277 QRFDDM

-306 VIALF
+306 IIALF

-333 EIGVRKVAGAIRL
+333 EIGVRKVAGAVRF
-346 SLIKQFIG
+346 SLVKQFIG
-354 EAIFIASLSLILS
+354 EAILIAFLS
-367 MVIVLLALPMFNVL
+367 MILAVGIVLLLLPMFNDL
-381 TQKHISLPVADP
+381 TQKHISLPLADP
-393 SFWFL
+393 TFWFSL
-398 LLILTFI
+398 LVLTTL
-405 TGVVA
+405 TGIIA
-410 GSYPAIFLSSF
+410 GSYPAVFLSSF

-432 AGPGAAFFRRALVVF
+432 AGPAAAFFRRALVVF
-447 QFTLSIILIIGT
+447 QFTLSIMLIIGT
-459 IVVSRQIDYIQTKNL
+459 IVVSRQINFIQTKNL
-474 GYDKDNLI
+474 GYDKDNVI
-482 SIPLQGNLVNKY
+482 SIPLQGDLLNKY

-506 VKTVTRITQIPTQLT
+506 VKVVTRITQIPTKLT

-530 NKNPDEK
+530 NKNPEEK
-537 SLFVWAAVGYD
+537 NLFVWAAVGYD
-548 FVKTLDLRL
+548 FVKTLDLQL
-557 LQGRDFSKDYPTDS
+557 LEGRDFSKDYPTDS

-581 RVLNYKDP
+581 RLIDYKDP
-589 IGKQFTFWGK
+589 IGKPITFWGK

-604 GIVKDF
+604 GIIRDF

-625 MREEENSGNALVRIE
+625 LREEESSGNALVRIE
-640 HAKTQQALQGL
+640 PAKTQQALRSL
-651 DALSRQLNPKFP
+651 DALSRQFNPKFP

-677 TSEQMISKLSGY
+677 TSERMINKLAGY

-723 GANATSVFALLSKDF
+723 GAGTASVFGLLSKDF

-750 PLAWWASS
+750 PLAWWAAN
-758 NWLTGFAYRINISWW
+758 NWLTGFAYRITISWW
-773 MFLLAGLLAMI
+773 MFLLAGFIAMV
-784 IALATISFQALKAA
+784 IALATISVQALKAA
-798 LANPVKSLRTE
+798 MANPVRSLRTE

>member
-1 MSHELR
+1 MI
-7 AGSSQLKACS
+7 
-17 MFKNYFKTALRNI
+17 KNYLKTALRNL
-30 RRNKVFSVINISGLA
+30 RRNKVFSLINISGLA

-58 QSEYKVDSFNK
+58 QSEHAVDSFNK
-69 NSSRLYSVFE
+69 NSSRLYSVYE
-79 RQFYNDKVD
+79 RQFYNDRVD
-88 VFHSTPGLLAD
+88 VFHSTPGLVAD

-168 MAESFFGSAGDAINR
+168 MAESFFGSAEDAINK

-196 AVFENLGVN
+196 AVFDNSGVN

-221 ENQWLRDW
+221 DNQWLRDW

-241 ALRRGANVDGFTAR
+241 VLRHGANVEGFATR
-255 IRGFLHSY
+255 VRDFLHSY
-263 YKGQRSGFHIELGI
+263 YKEQRAGFHIELGI
-277 QRFDKI
+277 QRFDEM
-283 YLHSHFKNGQI
+283 YLHSHFKNGEI

-354 EAIFIASLSLILS
+354 EAIFIASLSSILALA
-367 MVIVLLALPMFNVL
+367 IVLFALPMFNLL
-381 TQKHISLPVADP
+381 TQKHISLPMADP

-398 LLILTFI
+398 LLILTFF
-405 TGVVA
+405 TGLVA

-421 DPIKVLKGSIK
+421 DPIKVLKGSVK
-432 AGPGAAFFRRALVVF
+432 AGPRAAFFRKALVVF
-447 QFTLSIILIIGT
+447 QFTLSIVLIIGT
-459 IVVSRQIDYIQTKNL
+459 IVVSRQINYIQTKNL
-474 GYDKDNLI
+474 GYNKDNVI

-506 VKTVTRITQIPTQLT
+506 VKIVTRISQIPTQLT

-530 NKNPDEK
+530 NKKPDEK

-548 FVKTLDLRL
+548 FVKTLDLQL

-571 SGYLLNESAL
+571 SGYLLNASAL
-581 RVLNYKDP
+581 SVLNYKDP

-625 MREEENSGNALVRIE
+625 MREDESSGNALVRIE
-640 HAKTQQALQGL
+640 PAKTQQALRSL

-677 TSEQMISKLSGY
+677 TSEQMINKLSGY

-695 FICCLGL
+695 FICSLGL

-723 GANATSVFALLSKDF
+723 GANTASVFALLSKDF
-738 LLLVFVAFVIAS
+738 LLLVFIAFVIAS
-750 PLAWWASS
+750 PLAWWAAS
-758 NWLTGFAYRINISWW
+758 NWLTGFSYRINISWW